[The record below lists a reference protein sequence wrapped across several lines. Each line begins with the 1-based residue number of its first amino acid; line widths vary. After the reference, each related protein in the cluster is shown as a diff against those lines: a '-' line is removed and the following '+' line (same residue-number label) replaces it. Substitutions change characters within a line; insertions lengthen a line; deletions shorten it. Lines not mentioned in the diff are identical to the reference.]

1 MGLFIGVFT
10 GMLIGLFVV
19 GIFGISHYFMRQA
32 TYPKVLPYEETFEFE
47 AKENGVDVDAFKKLD
62 KMELY
67 IPGHGGHQ
75 IHGFLIKGTSN
86 KTIILCHGYTLSL
99 AGTIKYSKMFI
110 DKGYSVFLY
119 DHRNHGLSTK
129 SFTSF
134 GHFESEDLRR
144 VIKALRKRD
153 KSIKFGLMG
162 ESLGGATVLQYIAK
176 YDDVDFVIA
185 DCPFADAHDIFQY
198 RMKYDYKVAPKFIIH
213 LTRVLQGW
221 SFKYA
226 SVKGRLKNVTTPIL
240 FIHGEDDMYIPKA
253 MTEALYEE
261 KGQASWLYIAPGA
274 RHAKS
279 YTSNPLA
286 YEKKVMDFLKI
297 IRY

>member
-1 MGLFIGVFT
+1 MGIIVSL
-10 GMLIGLFVV
+10 LLV
-19 GIFGISHYFMRQA
+19 GIFGVSYYFMRVA
-32 TYPKVLPYEETFEFE
+32 TYPNVMSYEDTFEFE
-47 AKENGVDVDAFKKLD
+47 VKENNIDIEAFNALD
-62 KMELY
+62 KLELY
-67 IPGHGGHQ
+67 IPGQGGHQ
-75 IHGFLIKGTSN
+75 IHGFRIQGKTN
-86 KTIILCHGYTLSL
+86 KTVVLCHGYTLSL
-99 AGTIKYSKMFI
+99 AGSIKYANMFLE
-110 DKGYSVFLY
+110 KGYTVFLY

-144 VIKALRKRD
+144 VIHALRKRD
-153 KSIKFGLMG
+153 NTIKIGIMG
-162 ESLGGATVLQYIAK
+162 ESLGGATVLQYAAK

-185 DCPFADAHDIFQY
+185 DCPFADAHDVFEY
-198 RMKYDYKVAPKFIIH
+198 RMRYDYKIAPKFIIS
-213 LTRVLQGW
+213 LASNLSRVFQGW

-240 FIHGEDDMYIPKA
+240 FIHGESDLYIPKS

-279 YTSNPLA
+279 FTSNPEI
-286 YEKKVMDFLKI
+286 YKNRVSDFLEI
-297 IRY
+297 IRF